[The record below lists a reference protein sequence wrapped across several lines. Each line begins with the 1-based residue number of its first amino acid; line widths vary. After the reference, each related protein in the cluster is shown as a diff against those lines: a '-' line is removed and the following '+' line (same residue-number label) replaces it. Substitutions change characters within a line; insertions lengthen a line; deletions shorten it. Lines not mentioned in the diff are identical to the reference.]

1 MISVPR
7 KYFLKLLASVE
18 NFSVTFSNAADELN
32 AFRTR
37 EGEKKKMFM
46 LKAFQC
52 AESRG
57 VDGLSSLPVSAEH
70 MAARGHAPAHQRPR
84 VQRHQPGTGAQLS

>member
-1 MISVPR
+1 
-7 KYFLKLLASVE
+7 
-18 NFSVTFSNAADELN
+18 
-32 AFRTR
+32 
-37 EGEKKKMFM
+37 MFM

-70 MAARGHAPAHQRPR
+70 MAAHGLTVRSAASTHQHISAPGCSDISLALVHSFVKETSKAFLTPAQRCTWR
-84 VQRHQPGTGAQLS
+84 LCEI